1 MLEIKGKIHDR
12 YTLEFKVGY
21 SRYSQSAAVND
32 FMMDTWIFV
41 PDSLYINA
49 KTYSKNDFYR
59 DFRALT
65 RLITPVY
72 TLDEIANPRVLPL
85 VRLYEC
91 CSNLV
96 KDHTEDNEKA
106 FEHQIKM
113 FANIIRSALRAAVN
127 ELYCIEDAER
137 FRSRLDG
144 MVSVLG
150 VILKSYREMPGR
162 VGLDQL
168 DYELRSRYGL
178 GEEYLCRIIDMH
190 LFRIM
195 DYVRIRYAQDYAHI
209 VASSAAFL
217 DAELV
222 YQREKKFL
230 LPEDGKPE
238 INRAF
243 LYRTGQLKKYIESDL
258 YILAD
263 KKSNVFFWQ
272 QVFFMLAAG
281 LSMVFATIIS
291 FSFQQ
296 TYGNFTLPLFI
307 ALVVSYMFKDRIKDL
322 MHYWFANKL
331 GSKFYDYK
339 IKLALRG
346 EPVGWGKE
354 GCDFVNEEKLPN
366 EIRAQ
371 RGRVSELEAGHCALR
386 ETVIVYRR
394 RVAILGKH
402 LRRLSHFPLE
412 GLNDIIRIN
421 LRDFLRRMDSPH
433 VSVYINE
440 EKGRFHTQQA
450 EKVYY
455 LHFVMR
461 YRYQGITGYKR
472 FRVGLTRRGIVD
484 LMEW

>member
-21 SRYSQSAAVND
+21 SRYSPSAAVND

-49 KTYSKNDFYR
+49 KTYSKSNFYR

-72 TLDEIANPRVLPL
+72 TLEEIANPRVLPL
-85 VRLYEC
+85 VRLHDC
-91 CSNLV
+91 CSDLV
-96 KDHTEDNEKA
+96 EHRTEENEKT

-113 FANIIRSALRAAVN
+113 FANITRSALRTAVGELYGVN
-127 ELYCIEDAER
+127 EAEP
-137 FRSRLDG
+137 FRLRLEK
-144 MVSVLG
+144 MVSDLER
-150 VILKSYREMPGR
+150 ILKAYREIPDTT
-162 VGLDQL
+162 GLNQL
-168 DYELRSRYGL
+168 DYELRSRYNL
-178 GEEYLCRIIDMH
+178 VEEYLCRIMDMH
-190 LFRIM
+190 VFRIM
-195 DYVRIRYAQDYAHI
+195 DDVRTRYAQDYQRI
-209 VASSAAFL
+209 VAKSAAFL

-222 YQREKKFL
+222 YQQEKKFL
-230 LPEDGKPE
+230 LPDDGKPE
-238 INRAF
+238 VNRAF
-243 LYRTGQLKKYIESDL
+243 LHRTGQLKKYIESDL

-394 RVAILGKH
+394 RVAILGKN
-402 LRRLSHFPLE
+402 LRKLSHFPLE

-440 EKGRFHTQQA
+440 GNGRFHTRQT

-461 YRYQGITGYKR
+461 YRYQGITGFKR
-472 FRVGLTRRGIVD
+472 FRVGLTRRGIID